1 MVRDASIEGGQSVI
15 PDPINHKGGRSVVL
29 TGAFSFLL
37 LCGQVLLAGSALA
50 APYTGGFSPTII
62 GQLADLNGDGVVNG
76 RDDSNEFFGTTHII
90 DGRLDCNTWG
100 ATPNAGSSGDGM
112 ITGADDCTLVGVD
125 GTSDGVTID
134 VVNGEFRWNGP
145 LPFVFNDA
153 DPDNPDVGDSDF
165 AWSTIGGR
173 VDSDGNETI
182 NALDCHIGLIGEA
195 VDDGLGDP
203 HDGADIL
210 GNTVAGAN
218 PCGVANPPDA
228 ANTGLVDLNSD
239 GNITAADTCT
249 NGCFFR
255 HNVTLGVVQD
265 QPIAPPSPPPGAYT
279 GGLSPTIIGQK
290 ADLNGDGVVNGR
302 DDSNRF
308 YGDTH
313 IIDGGLDCNAWGGT
327 PNAGTLGDGA
337 ITSADN
343 CELVG
348 VDGTPDGVTIDVI
361 AGEFQWEGP
370 LPFVFN
376 ATDRDNPGVG
386 PSDFA
391 WSAIGGRVDSNGDE
405 AISEEDCHL
414 GLIGE
419 TVDAGLGEPTDGAD
433 ILGNDAAN
441 TNTACGFANPP
452 EAVNNGLVDLNSDG
466 EITTADSCFNGCF
479 FRHNVESGFVIGL
492 PPATI
497 VLTPA
502 TDTNPEDTSHTVI
515 AQVKSADGNPVAGVT
530 VRFTVTGAN
539 SASGTGLTDA
549 SGNATFSYTGA
560 NPGSDTITAYADS
573 DRDGVRDAGEP
584 SGTATKTWTAATPGA
599 GAKCPGF
606 QADPRN
612 QVVGT
617 SGNDTLT
624 GTNGADIICGL
635 AGHDTIRGLRGNDL
649 IIPGSGNDFV
659 DAGGGNDTVRGSSG
673 ADRIN
678 GKGGR
683 DRLNGGSGNDRL
695 NGGGG
700 RDRLN
705 GGSGNDRLN
714 GGGGRDRLNGGG
726 GKDRLNGGGGR
737 DLLNGGGG
745 NDRLSGGSGF
755 DRLNGGAGTDACRGG
770 EVVTRCE
777 T

>member
-1 MVRDASIEGGQSVI
+1 MGVI
-15 PDPINHKGGRSVVL
+15 ATSERGGRSVAL
-29 TGAFSFLL
+29 TSVFSFFL

-62 GQLADLNGDGVVNG
+62 GQLADLNGDGVANG
-76 RDDSNEFFGTTHII
+76 RDDSNEFFGSTHII
-90 DGRLDCNTWG
+90 DGRLDCNAW
-100 ATPNAGSSGDGM
+100 ATTNAGTGGDDM
-112 ITGADDCTLVGVD
+112 ITGADNCQLVGVD
-125 GTSDGVTID
+125 GTPDGVTID
-134 VVNGEFRWNGP
+134 VVAGEFRWNGP

-153 DPDNPDVGDSDF
+153 DPDNSDVGASDF

-182 NALDCHIGLIGEA
+182 NANDCHLGLIGEA
-195 VDDGLGDP
+195 IDAGLGDDAT
-203 HDGADIL
+203 DGADVL
-210 GNTVAGAN
+210 GNTIAGAN

-239 GNITAADTCT
+239 GNITAADSCT

-255 HNVTLGVVQD
+255 HNVALGVVQD
-265 QPIAPPSPPPGAYT
+265 QPVAPPSPPPGAYT
-279 GGLSPTIIGQK
+279 GGFSPTIIGQK

-302 DDSNRF
+302 DDSNAF
-308 YGDTH
+308 FGSTH
-313 IIDGGLDCNAWGGT
+313 IIDGGLDCNNWT
-327 PNAGTLGDGA
+327 MPNHGTLGDGA

-376 ATDRDNPGVG
+376 AADPANPSVAA
-386 PSDFA
+386 SQFA

-405 AISEEDCHL
+405 AISEEDCHF

-419 TVDAGLGEPTDGAD
+419 TVDAGLGDATDGAD
-433 ILGNDAAN
+433 ILGNNAAN
-441 TNTACGFANPP
+441 TNPCGFANPP
-452 EAVNNGLVDLNSDG
+452 DAVNNGLVDLNSDG
-466 EITTADSCFNGCF
+466 EITAADSCFNGCF

-492 PPATI
+492 PPTTI

-502 TDTNPEDTSHTVI
+502 TDTNPEDTSHTVT

-530 VRFTVTGAN
+530 VRFSVTGAN

-560 NPGSDTITAYADS
+560 NSGSDAITAYADS
-573 DRDGVRDAGEP
+573 DRDGIRDPGEP
-584 SGTATKTWTAATPGA
+584 SGTATKTWTAVSPTA
-599 GAKCPGF
+599 GLKCPGF
-606 QADPRN
+606 ETDPRN
-612 QVVGT
+612 QLVGT

-649 IIPGSGNDFV
+649 IIPGAGNDFV
-659 DAGGGNDTVRGSSG
+659 DAGGGNDTVRASGG
-673 ADRIN
+673 ADRVN

-683 DRLNGGSGNDRL
+683 DRLNGGGGKDRL

-700 RDRLN
+700 NDRLN

-726 GKDRLNGGGGR
+726 GKDGLNGGR
-737 DLLNGGGG
+737 G
-745 NDRLSGGSGF
+745 NDRLRGGSGF
-755 DRLNGGAGTDACRGG
+755 DRLNGGPGTDHCAGG

-777 T
+777 S